1 MSKCKVRERALIA
14 RINRKLAPGEMAL
27 RIARGAS
34 AQHDV
39 GQYYLLNWRRES
51 VVRTHVSLEQL
62 ARELGVLRPWE
73 EISAAVRCR

>member
-14 RINRKLAPGEMAL
+14 RINRKLALARWRCG
-27 RIARGAS
+27 ARGAS